1 MHALSKV
8 LKICQQNS
16 VKLDKIADKQLE
28 LEGLIKEQNNKI
40 DTILS
45 KIEERG
51 DAEIVASKDKSK
63 DKGKRS
69 RHEFY
74 QVNIYFIIVSF
85 VYGVV
90 FI

>member
-1 MHALSKV
+1 M
-8 LKICQQNS
+8 
-16 VKLDKIADKQLE
+16 
-28 LEGLIKEQNNKI
+28 IKEQNNKI

-45 KIEERG
+45 KIEEQG

-63 DKGKRS
+63 DKGKRNK
-69 RHEFY
+69 HEFY